1 MSRAVLLID
10 DDDAIRSSLGE
21 FLEEQGF
28 AVLTACH
35 GAEALDLL
43 KKVERPALILLDF
56 MMPVMNGNEFLTA
69 MRADP
74 ALRGI
79 PVVILSAWVREWT
92 GHAIGVDHVVGKP
105 FNTDKLLELVGG
117 YCERTNARTEG
128 QM

>member
-10 DDDAIRSSLGE
+10 DDEAIRLSLGE

-28 AVLTACH
+28 SVLTACH
-35 GAEALDLL
+35 GAEALELL

-56 MMPVMNGNEFLTA
+56 MMPVMNGNEFLAA

-74 ALRGI
+74 AIRGI

-92 GHAIGVDHVVGKP
+92 GHAVGVDHVLGKP
-105 FNTDKLLELVGG
+105 FNTDRLLELVGR
-117 YCERTNARTEG
+117 YCEKTNARAEG
-128 QM
+128 KM

>member
-28 AVLTACH
+28 SVLTACH
-35 GAEALDLL
+35 GAEALELL

-69 MRADP
+69 MRGDP

-92 GHAIGVDHVVGKP
+92 GHAIGADHVVGKP
-105 FNTDKLLELVGG
+105 FNTDKLVELVGR
-117 YCERTNARTEG
+117 YCERSNVRAEG
-128 QM
+128 KM